1 MGKLVAQ
8 DLDFNS
14 VARILNLPA
23 ATASG
28 HPVTFDQL
36 TSAIEGIAWKD
47 SVVVSTQANL
57 NLASPG
63 ATIDGITMVA
73 GDRVL
78 VRAQTSVLENGI
90 YIWNGA
96 AVAMTRAADATTF
109 AELEGA
115 ALTVE
120 EGTNAGVTY
129 RQTQVNGVIETNDVI
144 WTTFGSSAPAA
155 SETTAGIA
163 ELATQAETD
172 TGTDDARIVTP
183 LKLKSW
189 SLRVK
194 GLAQNV
200 GDGAATQIDVTHNFN
215 TRDVRVE
222 VYRNGTPWDS
232 IICDVERSDVNTVRL
247 RFASAPTSN
256 QFRVI
261 ISTVPSA

>member
-1 MGKLVAQ
+1 MAKLVAQ

-14 VARILNLPA
+14 VAKILNLPA
-23 ATASG
+23 GTASG

-36 TSAIEGIAWKD
+36 NSAIEGISWKD

-63 ATIDGITMVA
+63 ASIDGITMSA

-78 VRAQTSVLENGI
+78 VRAQTSVPENGI

-96 AVAMTRAADATTF
+96 AVAMTRAVDASTF
-109 AELEGA
+109 AEVEGA
-115 ALTVE
+115 ATTVE
-120 EGTNAGVTY
+120 EGTDAGVTY
-129 RQTQVNGVIETNDVI
+129 RQTQVNGVIGTNDVV
-144 WTTFGSSAPAA
+144 WTAFGSSAPSA

-172 TGTDDARIVTP
+172 TGTDDTRIVTP

-194 GLAQNV
+194 GLAQNI

-215 TRDVRVE
+215 TRDVQVE
-222 VYRNGTPWDS
+222 IYRNGTPWDS
-232 IICDVERSDVNTVRL
+232 ILCDVERSDVNTVRL

-256 QFRVI
+256 QFRVV
-261 ISTVPSA
+261 ISTNPSA